1 MVLIAREFNEIKE
14 FRDWVVAPP
23 LKLLNLFYL
32 SKRALLRVALV
43 MVATLA

>member
-14 FRDWVVAPP
+14 FKEGDTPIP
-23 LKLLNLFYL
+23 KLLNLFYL
-32 SKRALLRVALV
+32 LKRALLRVALV

>member
-14 FRDWVVAPP
+14 FRDWVVAP